1 MLNINI
7 WTRNRFSLSYCAESW
22 SSQLKWCS
30 IMAVFIIHCVGV
42 PTHFRSGRADPRVL
56 GIFIQAL
63 WRPKTDGYDPF
74 VFGPLKLYTRTS
86 YATSR
91 LYARKRYTEYR
102 GENNDVYSFLSFKK
116 QKNGA
121 KIDWRREHKILVQH
135 EKCRMWERNGTLL
148 GDVKCW
154 QHSCMTKVLPKIY
167 AIFRSPAESI
177 SFYIVFTDAIVWQ
190 AQTHIFSRSHS
201 IYIAF

>member
-1 MLNINI
+1 ML
-7 WTRNRFSLSYCAESW
+7 S
-22 SSQLKWCS
+22 
-30 IMAVFIIHCVGV
+30 HGV
-42 PTHFRSGRADPRVL
+42 HNSNDVL
-56 GIFIQAL
+56 L
-63 WRPKTDGYDPF
+63 WRFLLFIVLVCRHIFAPDEPIREYSEYSF
-74 VFGPLKLYTRTS
+74 KLYG
-86 YATSR
+86 
-91 LYARKRYTEYR
+91 ARKRTGTTHLYSGHWNSTLGRAMQRLDFMLESATPNTV